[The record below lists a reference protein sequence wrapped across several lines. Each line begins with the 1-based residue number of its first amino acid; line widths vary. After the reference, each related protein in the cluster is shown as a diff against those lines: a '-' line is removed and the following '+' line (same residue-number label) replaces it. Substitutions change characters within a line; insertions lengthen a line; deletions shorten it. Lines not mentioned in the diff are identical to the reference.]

1 MNVDDLKVSHTEES
15 AVTELAMKL
24 GELYGSKTTICR
36 GKVHE
41 YLGMDMDWVTE
52 PGTMIVSMI
61 KYLYKVI
68 EEFPEVMKGKR
79 SSPAGDHLFNV
90 REDADR
96 KLLPEE
102 QARQFHRT
110 VAQLLFLC
118 KRARPDIEP
127 LVSFL
132 TTGVKEPDKD
142 NCGKLK
148 HGLGY
153 LKGTLYMK
161 RHMRA
166 DSPNMIRWWVDAL
179 YGVHWDCK
187 CHTGAMMSMGIRRCV
202 CPSSPS

>member
-1 MNVDDLKVSHTEES
+1 MT
-15 AVTELAMKL
+15 
-24 GELYGSKTTICR
+24 G
-36 GKVHE
+36 
-41 YLGMDMDWVTE
+41 
-52 PGTMIVSMI
+52 
-61 KYLYKVI
+61 
-68 EEFPEVMKGKR
+68 
-79 SSPAGDHLFNV
+79 
-90 REDADR
+90 R

-132 TTGVKEPDKD
+132 TTRVKEPDED
-142 NCGKLK
+142 DWGKLK

-161 RHMRA
+161 RHMKA
-166 DSPNMIRWWVDAL
+166 DSLSMIRWWVDAS

-187 CHTGAMMSMGIRRCV
+187 GHTGAMMSMEKGAAVNISRKHKLNTG
-202 CPSSPS
+202 SSTEAE